1 MNRELLLEASLGLT
15 VGLLVVVLAAFR
27 SGRSPRPGV
36 TRRAAMMGLLTYA
49 IIAAPVLTVSGM
61 TALGMIVL
69 VVIVAL
75 ALAGSLLSRRFA
87 PISDGPAHGYVQGLV
102 GSGVAAILLIA
113 AAQTLSLISRVDPRV
128 LVLVLGVVAALLV
141 AGQGLAASG
150 RIGSVAM
157 WLMIVPIVI
166 SLALGF
172 LLGDVSAVVSPIRI
186 GAEIPYVAILAV
198 AVAIF
203 ALGWVDGGLRATNAV
218 GRWSPLRVLIWVAV
232 VIVAIILG
240 LLMFLGGIIFAPS
253 MEFFVVP
260 ANIDALPGLAGV
272 LLAVLTV
279 MFAALVAGVLA
290 GVGALPGGVRAGV
303 GAQAGAQAGARVGDE
318 SSVRAAEPDGDEAAV
333 PVASAWVWTGA
344 GIAIVVALI
353 DPGSQQLVVG
363 AGLLAAGLIGAQ
375 VSRARSAA
383 GVIAGVLSTIVAIV
397 VLALLDQLRLGWGSI
412 VATLLVSLLALLAGR
427 LTGSREVSGSE
438 SVPVAAAAE

>member
-128 LVLVLGVVAALLV
+128 LVLVLGVVVALLV

-240 LLMFLGGIIFAPS
+240 LLMFLGGIVFAPS

-303 GAQAGAQAGARVGDE
+303 GAQAGARVGDE

-383 GVIAGVLSTIVAIV
+383 GVIAGVVSTIVAIV

>member
-128 LVLVLGVVAALLV
+128 LVLVLGVVVALLV

-218 GRWSPLRVLIWVAV
+218 GHWSPLRVLIWVAV

-303 GAQAGAQAGARVGDE
+303 GAQAGARVGDE

-412 VATLLVSLLALLAGR
+412 VATLLVCLLAFLAGR

>member
-128 LVLVLGVVAALLV
+128 LVLVLGVVVALLV

-198 AVAIF
+198 AIF

-218 GRWSPLRVLIWVAV
+218 GHWSPLRVLIWVAV

-240 LLMFLGGIIFAPS
+240 LLMFLGGIVFAPS

-303 GAQAGAQAGARVGDE
+303 GAQAGARVGARVGDE

-383 GVIAGVLSTIVAIV
+383 GVIAGVVSTIVAIV

>member
-1 MNRELLLEASLGLT
+1 MNRELLLEASIGLT
-15 VGLLVVVLAAFR
+15 VGLLVVVLVAFR
-27 SGRSPRPGV
+27 TGRRPRPGV

-49 IIAAPVLTVSGM
+49 IIAVPVMTVSGM
-61 TALGMIVL
+61 TALGMIAL
-69 VVIVAL
+69 VVIVAF

-87 PISDGPAHGYVQGLV
+87 PVSDGPAHGYVQALV

-128 LVLVLGVVAALLV
+128 LVLVLGVVVAVLV

-186 GAEIPYVAILAV
+186 GAETPFAAILGV

-203 ALGWVDGGLRATNAV
+203 ALGWVDGGLQATSRA
-218 GRWSPLRVLIWVAV
+218 GRWSPVRVLLWVAV
-232 VIVAIILG
+232 VIVAILLG
-240 LLMFLGGIIFAPS
+240 LLSFLGGIIFAPS

-279 MFAALVAGVLA
+279 IFAALVAGVLA
-290 GVGALPGGVRAGV
+290 GVGSLAGGV
-303 GAQAGAQAGARVGDE
+303 GAREGDE
-318 SSVRAAEPDGDEAAV
+318 ESVRPAASGGEEAEV
-333 PVASAWVWTGA
+333 PIASAWVWTSA
-344 GIAIVVALI
+344 AVAIIVALF
-353 DPGSQQLVVG
+353 DPGSQQLVVV

-375 VSRARSAA
+375 VSRARSSV
-383 GVIAGVLSTIVAIV
+383 GVLAGVLSTIVATV
-397 VLALLDQLRLGWGSI
+397 VLAVLGQLRLGWGSI
-412 VATLLVSLLALLAGR
+412 LATLVVCLVAFLAGR
-427 LTGSREVSGSE
+427 LTGSRDLSE
-438 SVPVAAAAE
+438 SLASAAPG